1 MCGDANEDALKI
13 AGADFLGA
21 HGNTWIAR
29 QAPKF
34 SVLNVHAR
42 EIPAPA
48 AHIFPELG
56 DHELLSPNWF
66 YRLLLAVRAAAGRIF
81 GWDRGMK
88 WHGAEPLEVGKHYAF
103 FLIEHVDVDHELS
116 MSVQNR
122 LTGALMGWVL
132 EESTGEKA
140 CRTMV
145 FNVTCANF
153 PGWQGRLYWRVIRP
167 FHDALIE
174 DSLKALARRL
184 QQPID

>member
-1 MCGDANEDALKI
+1 LKI

-48 AHIFPELG
+48 ARIYPELG
-56 DHELLSPNWF
+56 DQELLSPNWF
-66 YRLLLAVRAAAGRIF
+66 YKLLLAVRAAAGRVF

-103 FLIEHVDVDHELS
+103 FLIEHVDVARELS

-122 LTGALMGWVL
+122 LTSALMGWVL
-132 EESTGEKA
+132 EESTGGTT
-140 CRTMV
+140 CRTTV
-145 FNVTCANF
+145 FNVMCANF
-153 PGWQGRLYWRVIRP
+153 TGWRGRLYWRVIRP
-167 FHDALIE
+167 FHGALIE
-174 DSLKALARRL
+174 DSLKSLARRMMRQL
-184 QQPID
+184 QPAD